1 VAPPSWP
8 SLDSERASAGDDRV
22 AADLGGPGWSVVPGF
37 LDGARV
43 RALAEDSIARRARG
57 GFAPARVG
65 RGAERAHRPGVR
77 GDERCWL
84 DAASASPAEADLLGR
99 LESLRL
105 ALNRSL
111 WLGLFELEAQHT
123 VYPPGARYERHR
135 DAFRDGG
142 HRVVSA
148 VVYLNQRWR
157 PEDGGALRLYVDGD
171 RAVEVPPLGGT
182 LVAFLSDRFE
192 HEVLPARRERLSVA
206 AWLRRRA
213 P

>member
-1 VAPPSWP
+1 
-8 SLDSERASAGDDRV
+8 LDSERASADHDRV
-22 AADLGGPGWSVVPGF
+22 AAALAGPGWSVVPGF

-43 RALAEDSIARRARG
+43 RALAEEATARRARG
-57 GFAPARVG
+57 DFAPARVG
-65 RGAERAHRPGVR
+65 RGAEHAHRAGVR

-84 DAASASPAEADLLGR
+84 DAASASPAEAELLAR
-99 LESLRL
+99 LESLRV

-111 WLGLFELEAQHT
+111 FLGLFELEAQMSA
-123 VYPPGARYERHR
+123 YPTGARYERHL

-142 HRVVSA
+142 HRVVST
-148 VVYLNQRWR
+148 VVYLNERWG
-157 PEDGGALRLYVDGD
+157 PEDGGALRLYVEGE

-192 HEVLPARRERLSVA
+192 HEVLPATRERLSVA